1 MSITPKE
8 KSIELIT
15 KFRTMVNDWDC
26 YFDEPRDERKIIA
39 DAKKCALIAINEIID
54 SSTSLPFLGDSG
66 VFGEYIE
73 LSANYW
79 KDVKQE
85 IELL

>member
-1 MSITPKE
+1 MTPKE

-15 KFRTMVNDWDC
+15 KFRSMVNDWDC
-26 YFDEPRDERKIIA
+26 YFDEPRAERKNIA
-39 DAKKCALIAINEIID
+39 DAKTCALIAINEIID
-54 SSTSLPFLGDSG
+54 SSPSLPILGDSG
-66 VFGEYIE
+66 VFGEDIE
-73 LSANYW
+73 LSTNYG